1 MEHLWSAVHTWGGWG
16 WSLLWEAAHSESL
29 PAAARSKH
37 FLPFFLSLP
46 IYKTEIVIQLPFGK
60 YFDVYGQSTL
70 VFIGADVCQPSCPL
84 EIITLHSLGSRG
96 GQVHGLLLLLIGAVC
111 QPLLQEH
118 RRSEISQLL
127 ESFLSPQCSLPC
139 NTVASIEFPV
149 QDIIDELQQVQS
161 RLVWAGAKGQRHL
174 GWLGW
179 TRDGFMQKSTKV
191 TSNTCREVF
200 KKIIPGS
207 SQCCLV
213 WQETAG
219 WKGRGSRV
227 RLQPGYDRD
236 FFPMKTSKQV
246 VRTVHLPSI
255 RREFHDWTR

>member
-1 MEHLWSAVHTWGGWG
+1 MFASPPVHWKL
-16 WSLLWEAAHSESL
+16 SPSIAWEAEEDRSMAFSCSSL
-29 PAAARSKH
+29 VLCVSHCCRN
-37 FLPFFLSLP
+37 
-46 IYKTEIVIQLPFGK
+46 IGK
-60 YFDVYGQSTL
+60 VKS
-70 VFIGADVCQPSCPL
+70 
-84 EIITLHSLGSRG
+84 H
-96 GQVHGLLLLLIGAVC
+96 
-111 QPLLQEH
+111 
-118 RRSEISQLL
+118 SQLL
-127 ESFLSPQCSLPC
+127 ERFLSPQCLLPC